1 MTSNQYLKQLQ
12 SLIGLVPKQASH
24 ESDYTYPASDEKT
37 DQKLES
43 LQDPGMRLREQTIY
57 RDFLRDRHGLLID
70 FGCGT
75 GANFRYFDCPENS
88 DSVLLG
94 IEPDPARSQSAMSK
108 LKLLQHVE
116 GVVAN
121 SDVSFLSKIPHG
133 VTIDSILCSQVLGHV
148 SKAEMERV
156 LAAFASSISPGGQCL
171 IAIPIV
177 GEAFSIDPSAHGWK
191 PGSDYLHFV
200 DLSVSPL
207 EADYRTKVDETHFN
221 EIASHPQ
228 KDLLPVRCFWIE
240 GLPSEIQVDLPI
252 KLDLEALPPTLKD
265 LVEPHFEVTS
275 IYLYSVHK
283 IQSGVVGVGDIFVSL
298 KSRSA

>member
-1 MTSNQYLKQLQ
+1 MTSKQYLRQLQ
-12 SLIGLVPKQASH
+12 DLIGLVPEQETH
-24 ESDYTYPASDEKT
+24 GSDYVYPVSDEKT
-37 DQKLES
+37 DQKLET

-75 GANFRYFDCPENS
+75 GANFKYFDRPENS
-88 DSVLLG
+88 DAVLLG

-108 LKLLQHVE
+108 MKLLQHVE
-116 GVVAN
+116 GVVVN
-121 SDVSFLSKIPHG
+121 SDVSFLSKIPHD
-133 VTIDSILCSQVLGHV
+133 VTVDSILCSQVLGHV

-156 LAAFASSISPGGQCL
+156 LTAFASSISSGGQCL
-171 IAIPIV
+171 IAIPVV
-177 GEAFSIDPSAHGWK
+177 GEAFSVDPSAHGWK

-207 EADYRTKVDETHFN
+207 EASYRTKVDDARFN

-228 KDLLPVRCFWIE
+228 ENLLPVRCFWIE
-240 GLPSEIQVDLPI
+240 GLPSEVQTNLPLELS
-252 KLDLEALPPTLKD
+252 LDALPPTLKD

-283 IQSGVVGVGDIFVSL
+283 IQSGVVGVGDIFVAL